1 MHPKIAIVTDT
12 NACLDY
18 IDHNYDIPI
27 FRSII
32 HLGDKEYIDFVELS
46 AEQFYQKLKADSSID
61 PKTSQPSNASMIEV
75 YQSLLQ
81 KKYTDV
87 IVVTISSKMSGIYGS
102 AQVAAKAVPELNV
115 HVFDSKSVAYAQ
127 AKMVLTAAAMIENG
141 EAVTPIL
148 NALETIRANNHI
160 YFAVDTLKYLVKNGR
175 LSNAQGM
182 VGSMLKI
189 KPLLHVSEAGQV
201 ESVEKIRTF
210 TKAVDR
216 VIERYIEETADKNVE
231 PFICHANN
239 PTMRDYIT
247 NKLKLHDPSID
258 TVFSMPLTPAVGA
271 HSGPGAIGL
280 GYIVKTA

>member
-1 MHPKIAIVTDT
+1 MTPKIAIVTDT

-18 IDHNYDIPI
+18 IDHSYDIPI
-27 FRSII
+27 LRSII
-32 HLGDKEYIDFVELS
+32 HLGDQEYIDFVELN
-46 AEQFYQKLKADSSID
+46 AEQFYQKLKEDSSID

-102 AQVAAKAVPELNV
+102 AQVAAKAVPGITV

-127 AKMVLTAAAMIENG
+127 AKMVLTAARMIEKNQS
-141 EAVTPIL
+141 VSTIL
-148 NALETIRANNHI
+148 NALEVIRDNNHI

-182 VGSMLKI
+182 VGSMFKI
-189 KPLLHVSEAGQV
+189 KPLLHVSDAGQV

-216 VIERYIEETADKNVE
+216 VIERYLEETAGKNVE

-247 NKLKLHDPSID
+247 NQLKAHDATID

-280 GYIVKTA
+280 GYIVKTD